1 MPYDSN
7 LDKKL
12 FSKAWEHERG
22 RISVSVWSYNDGPK
36 KIQITR
42 ENKDREGVFRF
53 TKLGR
58 LTKEETEAVVPL
70 MKAALEEM

>member
-12 FSKAWEHERG
+12 ISKSWEHERG
-22 RISVSVWSYNDGPK
+22 RITVSVWSYNDGPK
-36 KIQITR
+36 KIQLGR

-58 LTKEETEAVVPL
+58 LTKEEAEAILPL
-70 MKAALEEM
+70 LKSVLEEI